1 MPEQI
6 SRENWEQSENK
17 WVEIIR
23 KTRNREKFSNHNGFT
38 NLDAERKCG
47 YCEQFYG
54 LRGSLWSSCLDC
66 PLYKKNI
73 CDNLFYDNRIRG
85 NFLFYQYLDEMRK
98 SLYGRKVSWGK
109 AFNYAIK
116 ILAAIRD
123 DEPID

>member
-23 KTRNREKFSNHNGFT
+23 KTRNRERFEDESGFKD
-38 NLDAERKCG
+38 LLVSKRCG
-47 YCEQFYG
+47 YCKQFYG
-54 LRGSLWSSCLDC
+54 LSGLPASSCLDC

-73 CDNLFYDNRIRG
+73 CDNKRSHILFYE
-85 NFLFYQYLDEMRK
+85 YLDEMK
-98 SLYGRKVSWGK
+98 SLYGKKVNWKK
-109 AFNYAIK
+109 AFNYAVK